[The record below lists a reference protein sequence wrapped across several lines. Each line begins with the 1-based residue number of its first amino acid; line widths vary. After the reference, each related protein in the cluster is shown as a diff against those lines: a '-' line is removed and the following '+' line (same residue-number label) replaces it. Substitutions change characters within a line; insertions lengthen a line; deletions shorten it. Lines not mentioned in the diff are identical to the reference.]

1 MEVSCVTVAS
11 PSLKTRG
18 SGLELGQMDMDGMG
32 IVCEIE
38 DVPLLGAAF
47 EWRLGSRRT
56 KRQWAKWYSSPIDVS
71 GVLGHTKFGRNVAYC
86 ILHLE
91 QTELAN
97 VVRHDT
103 GTIHVV
109 FVE

>member
-1 MEVSCVTVAS
+1 
-11 PSLKTRG
+11 
-18 SGLELGQMDMDGMG
+18 MDMDGVG
-32 IVCEIE
+32 ILCEIE

-56 KRQWAKWYSSPIDVS
+56 KRQWAKWNSISIDIS
-71 GVLGHTKFGRNVAYC
+71 GVLGHTKFGRNMTYC

-91 QTELAN
+91 QTELADMI
-97 VVRHDT
+97 RRDI

-109 FVE
+109 FVEQRPIRDGCSG